1 MKQNTPA
8 LIKAGRL
15 HAAVEA
21 KMDLEQTL
29 ATMEAPYFYE
39 VWPLGLRM
47 EGYDNA
53 RKYYEYHFKTLRP
66 RIVGRDIIG
75 EWEGDDGI
83 VLEHYMHVRMDDGK
97 VEKFRFIAVIAFGE
111 RGVAGERITADERL
125 IRLLFGPLLDTAFK
139 PITPP

>member
-1 MKQNTPA
+1 MKKNTA
-8 LIKAGRL
+8 DLIKAGRL

-29 ATMEAPYFYE
+29 ATMEAPYYYE
-39 VWPLGLRM
+39 IWPLGLRM

-53 RKYYEYHFKTLRP
+53 RKYYEYHFRTLRP

-83 VLEHYMHVRMDDGK
+83 VLEHYMHIRMEEGII
-97 VEKFRFIAVIAFGE
+97 EKFRFMAVIAFGE
-111 RGVAGERITADERL
+111 RGVAGERITAHERL
-125 IRLLFGPLLDTAFK
+125 LRLLFGPLLDTAFK

>member
-1 MKQNTPA
+1 MKKNTPE

-39 VWPLGLRM
+39 VWPMGLRM
-47 EGYDNA
+47 EGLDNA
-53 RKYYEYHFKTLRP
+53 RAYYEYHFKTLRP

>member
-47 EGYDNA
+47 A
-53 RKYYEYHFKTLRP
+53 RRAQ
-66 RIVGRDIIG
+66 D
-75 EWEGDDGI
+75 
-83 VLEHYMHVRMDDGK
+83 
-97 VEKFRFIAVIAFGE
+97 
-111 RGVAGERITADERL
+111 
-125 IRLLFGPLLDTAFK
+125 
-139 PITPP
+139 